1 MGMAASQARFLGL
14 TARKSNIEFQGQQI
28 NQARTALSNE
38 VMGLYGKYSSLE
50 VPVAPTKYDY
60 IKTTY
65 SIDSTYENYEIKD
78 FSKITS
84 GENQGF
90 YSVTLTC
97 DDEIPEAYNATI
109 RNTVV
114 SAQKDD
120 ENDYSYLNFTIG
132 TNSYTYDKNNEK
144 DSTITKITGNYN
156 SYSGLSTIMKSQGYD
171 PSDSE
176 LGKTYYSFS
185 MNGTTYFVSEDD
197 LDSTAFQTK
206 DDKQEYYG
214 DFTFDYQG
222 VRHNQKEVNAIASL
236 TQASNGRLAT
246 INVISCEDDK
256 DLEGKAYS
264 ITTGQEDDEDG
275 YLDAMNKYNYE
286 KDNYEKKLQDLNAK
300 IEKIQ
305 TQDKAL
311 ELKLAQL
318 DTEQEAVAK
327 EMDSVSKVVN
337 DTIDKLFDS
346 SN

>member
-60 IKTTY
+60 VKTTY

-84 GENQGF
+84 GDYKGY

-97 DDEIPEAYNATI
+97 NEEIPEAYNATL

-114 SAQKDD
+114 SAKKDD
-120 ENDYSYLNFTIG
+120 DGNYSYLNFTIG
-132 TNSYTYDKNNEK
+132 TNSFTYDENDEKNSN
-144 DSTITKITGNYN
+144 ITKITGDYS

-171 PSDSE
+171 PTDAE
-176 LGKTYYSFS
+176 LNKTYYSFS
-185 MNGTTYFVSEDD
+185 MNGTTYYVSEDD
-197 LDSTAFQTK
+197 LNSTAFQTQG
-206 DDKQEYYG
+206 DKETYYG

-222 VRHNQKEVNAIASL
+222 VRNNQKEVNAIASM
-236 TQASNGRLAT
+236 TQASNGRLST

-264 ITTGQEDDEDG
+264 ITVGQEDDEDG
-275 YLDAMNKYNYE
+275 YVDAMNKYNYE
-286 KDNYEKKLQDLNAK
+286 KDKYEKKLEVLNAK

-311 ELKLAQL
+311 EIKLAQL